1 MKERYRYILGKNESK
16 GYINSYSDLKEMTDI
31 VDFDLFG
38 ILIIQRTDEMEMKKD
53 EIEDIR
59 KEFFY
64 DSDMEEFLCSYS
76 IYSVYKDKKLYFL
89 LSEKE
94 NDVTFFSSEEEL
106 LRFID
111 NSFNTIFLAT
121 SEKLM
126 HDNHKLIKRNLGFDL
141 LYKGSD
147 PNELHR
153 DEMDMYVPYVVPDI
167 ALVCIYDFDKEFN
180 LRSVTE
186 EELRNIL
193 QNTVEINNEN
203 KLIILYYVELSK
215 DAMEYAKSQNIAIK
229 DIIDILKDVKMS
241 DSRLND
247 INALLP
253 EHNMTKEEVDELNK
267 GLDELGRRLGLTLSF
282 DNENK
287 K

>member
-1 MKERYRYILGKNESK
+1 MKGCYKYILGKDEYK
-16 GYINSYSDLKEMTDI
+16 GYINSYSDLKEMTDMD
-31 VDFDLFG
+31 DFDLFG
-38 ILIIQRTDEMEMKKD
+38 TLIIQRTDDMEMKKD

-64 DSDMEEFLCSYS
+64 DPDMEEILFSYS

-89 LSEKE
+89 LSEEE
-94 NDVTFFSSEEEL
+94 NDVSFFSSEEEL

-126 HDNHKLIKRNLGFDL
+126 HSDHKLTKRNLGFDI

-147 PNELHR
+147 PTELHI
-153 DEMDMYVPYVVPDI
+153 DERDMYVPYVAPDI

-193 QNTVEINNEN
+193 QNTVEINNDN

-215 DAMEYAKSQNIAIK
+215 DAMEYAKSQNIATK

-247 INALLP
+247 VNALLP
-253 EHNMTKEEVDELNK
+253 KHNMTKEEVDKLNK

-282 DNENK
+282 DNENRK
-287 K
+287 

>member
-1 MKERYRYILGKNESK
+1 MKGCYKYILGKNESK

-31 VDFDLFG
+31 DDFDLFG
-38 ILIIQRTDEMEMKKD
+38 TLIIQRTDEMEMKKD

-64 DSDMEEFLCSYS
+64 DPDMEEFLFSYS

-94 NDVTFFSSEEEL
+94 NGVPFFSSEEEL

-111 NSFNTIFLAT
+111 DSFNTIFLAA

-126 HDNHKLIKRNLGFDL
+126 HNDHKLIKRNLGFDL

-147 PNELHR
+147 PTELHR
-153 DEMDMYVPYVVPDI
+153 DERGMYVPYIAPDI

-229 DIIDILKDVKMS
+229 YIIDILKDVKMS

-247 INALLP
+247 ANVLLP